1 MGVGQ
6 AGPLGPAG
14 VRRYTGEEV
23 NKRTKDSHPL
33 VSAEKDQKLG
43 AASIAVAGEGPWG
56 DWSGRP
62 CRRGASPEQAWLAS
76 GTLDLGGFVP
86 FPDRSSHDV
95 ETVAQTLWFVQ
106 NCSLRAGAWSCG
118 VCQAEEL
125 SSKSPGHRGS
135 GWVGGGSPGTALHTP
150 SRPVV
155 AGELGA
161 PRVTPRGG
169 VGAALEAW
177 TRFPPSAAVP
187 CLLGITPGCE
197 HDSSESC
204 ESS

>member
-1 MGVGQ
+1 MGQ

-135 GWVGGGSPGTALHTP
+135 GWVVGGLPGDSTSHAVPARRRWGIRRTSCDSAGRGGGSLGSLDPVPSLGGCALSP
-150 SRPVV
+150 WNNSRLR
-155 AGELGA
+155 ARL
-161 PRVTPRGG
+161 
-169 VGAALEAW
+169 
-177 TRFPPSAAVP
+177 F
-187 CLLGITPGCE
+187 
-197 HDSSESC
+197 
-204 ESS
+204 